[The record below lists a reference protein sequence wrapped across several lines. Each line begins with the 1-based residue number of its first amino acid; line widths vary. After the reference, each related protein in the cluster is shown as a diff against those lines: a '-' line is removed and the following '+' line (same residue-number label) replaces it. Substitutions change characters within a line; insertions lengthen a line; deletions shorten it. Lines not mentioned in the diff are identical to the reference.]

1 MSQRSKPRTGRK
13 NKTQPI
19 KGNGHASP
27 PTPPHEEINGKGN
40 GAGDDFAGL
49 LAMGRQTAK
58 SAPEVRSDLV
68 TYYRRL
74 ISEGRYSPDALKVAE
89 RMIRKGLL
97 RDL

>member
-1 MSQRSKPRTGRK
+1 
-13 NKTQPI
+13 
-19 KGNGHASP
+19 
-27 PTPPHEEINGKGN
+27 
-40 GAGDDFAGL
+40 
-49 LAMGRQTAK
+49 MGRQTAK

-74 ISEGRYSPDALKVAE
+74 ISEGRYSPDTLKVAE

>member
-13 NKTQPI
+13 NKTQPR
-19 KGNGHASP
+19 KGNGRAAP
-27 PTPPHEEINGKGN
+27 PTPPHGGTNGKGDV
-40 GAGDDFAGL
+40 AGNDFSSL

-74 ISEGRYSPDALKVAE
+74 ISEGRYSPDTLKVAE